1 MRVMKNKKSNRRGP
15 TSNVRRLTHKDL
27 VKLAVCGT
35 VGLGAAQDASAD
47 TLITFGGFTGDNTR
61 IDSIIGYGD
70 NVSANSADYS
80 VSLGQGGVVG
90 TPDITLDW
98 LGQWETYTLW
108 DGRGNVAQSDFNGG
122 TLSLLFTPT
131 PSTAVRLVS
140 YDLDEFVGGGSGSIV
155 WSVFGPTSGTLA
167 NGNWTMSNAGGR
179 SLVSPNVTGL
189 LGESL
194 TLTLTL
200 NSGAPSYFALDNL
213 IFDQVTPVP
222 EPSTIALG
230 ALGALA
236 FGAAAM
242 RRRRRS

>member
-1 MRVMKNKKSNRRGP
+1 MKKNKPKRGGQNSNM
-15 TSNVRRLTHKDL
+15 RRLPHKDL
-27 VKLAVCGT
+27 MKLAVYGT
-35 VGLGAAQDASAD
+35 VGLGAAQNASAD

-61 IDSIIGYGD
+61 IDTIIGYGD
-70 NVSANSADYS
+70 NVSGNSADYS
-80 VSLGQGGVVG
+80 VSLGRGGVVG
-90 TPDITLDW
+90 TPDITMDW

-131 PSTAVRLVS
+131 ASTAVRLVS
-140 YDLDEFVGGGSGSIV
+140 YDLDEYVGGGPGSIA
-155 WSVFGPTSGTLA
+155 WSIFGSTSGVIT
-167 NGNWTMSNAGGR
+167 NGNWTMGNAGGR
-179 SLVSPNVTGL
+179 SLVAPDVTGL

-213 IFDQVTPVP
+213 IFDQVAPVP
-222 EPSTIALG
+222 EPSTFALG
-230 ALGALA
+230 VLGALA

>member
-1 MRVMKNKKSNRRGP
+1 MPVMKKNKPKRRGQN
-15 TSNVRRLTHKDL
+15 SNARCLPHKDL

-35 VGLGAAQDASAD
+35 VGLGAAHNVPAD

-80 VSLGQGGVVG
+80 VSLGRGGVTG

-108 DGRGNVAQSDFNGG
+108 DGRGNVAQTDFNGG
-122 TLSLLFTPT
+122 THSLLFTPS
-131 PSTAVRLVS
+131 PLTAVRLVS
-140 YDLDEFVGGGSGSIV
+140 YDLDEWAGGGSGSIA
-155 WSVFGPTSGTLA
+155 WSIFGSTSGVIT

-179 SLVSPNVTGL
+179 SLVAPDVTGQM
-189 LGESL
+189 GESL

-213 IFDQVTPVP
+213 TFDQVP
-222 EPSTIALG
+222 EPSTLALG

-236 FGAAAM
+236 FGAAVM
-242 RRRRRS
+242 RRRRR